1 MAPVSR
7 SVTVAAV
14 GAVVAV
20 AAGIGANQAFASA
33 TPTPTTGTAA
43 TAPAAP
49 RPDGDGDGRGPGGH
63 HGRPGMGMDTAA
75 LAKALGVSEAKLSAA
90 LRSAREATRPS
101 TPPAQGTRPS
111 DADRAAREKAM
122 AAALAKALGVSEAK
136 VQAALGSVRAQREAE
151 HRSELVTRLDAAV
164 KAGTLSAADKASV
177 LKAFD
182 AGVLGGPR
190 P

>member
-1 MAPVSR
+1 MAPVTR
-7 SVTVAAV
+7 TVKVAAV
-14 GAVVAV
+14 GGIIAV
-20 AAGIGANQAFASA
+20 AAGVGASQAFASA
-33 TPTPTTGTAA
+33 APTPSATSG

-49 RPDGDGDGRGPGGH
+49 RMDGDRDGHGPGGH
-63 HGRPGMGMDTAA
+63 RGERGMDTAA
-75 LAKALGVSEAKLSAA
+75 LAKALGVSESKLQAA
-90 LRSAREATRPS
+90 LESARAATRPA
-101 TPPAQGTRPS
+101 TPPTPGTRPS
-111 DADRAAREKAM
+111 EADRAAREKAM

-136 VQAALGSVRAQREAE
+136 VQSALDSVRAQRQAE